1 MKKGNSIYTLL
12 FSSFVVV
19 FFCVSFQISYAQKQ
33 YLFRTYTVK
42 DGLINNSIFGINQDN
57 NGYLWIATNGG
68 ISRFDGFQFDNR
80 VIPEVN
86 LGQKASYYVDKS
98 PSGKL
103 AFATIMQGVMAEQDD
118 GTYKQ
123 YLIREKQLGKN
134 VVSNL
139 KWISDDKMIISESRS
154 INMIEGD
161 SVWQFYDHGKNGAV
175 FQTLEYDLSGNIWFG
190 GIEGL
195 GLFFAGD
202 TSKTPCFL
210 PEFTDMHIIKMLF
223 LDKNRLAVGT
233 LSDGY
238 YEVEIQSVEK
248 GSLDYT
254 VNQPFPELKVTQINH
269 IYRDRQKNIW
279 VSCVV
284 DGVYQI
290 ANGKIIRHIT
300 KESGLPTSGAM
311 CLFQDNEEN
320 YWIGTSD
327 GICRLHS
334 FSDFL
339 YGHHDVPLAGI
350 GIVAQDPFR
359 RIWLKDGSMLYFVVN
374 DSVSSIPVS
383 RTPFAQNNINAITF
397 NAGKAYF
404 FSYKGLFSMP
414 LSEKVDWEGLK
425 MEIDFIENRIEQL
438 RWYQFE
444 DDGSLLLA
452 CARGLFA
459 YRSGEFRKTE
469 ILSDTTLNL
478 RIEKMVKDKYGNWWM
493 GDRIFGLHRFKP
505 EIGGD
510 GEMALRHMQ
519 SYESLKPDSAFATAW
534 IRDVMLDH
542 QHNLWISSLFTGVY
556 KLQIDETGVRNA
568 TLYSTANG
576 LSGNDVYSIEEG
588 KDHTVWF
595 ATQNGA
601 DRLVIDENG
610 EEKIVH
616 YNDRNGFGRFVYRI
630 VPDDSVTY
638 ISYEEG
644 FFAVDN
650 RLDKQQTYKPL
661 PVIISTVSVMGK
673 PDPAAMAAAGK
684 RYRLPNNQNF
694 IAFEFASVKL
704 KDNEGIDYQYK
715 LEGIDREWS
724 PYLPHR
730 YASYNSLPP
739 GNYVFKVRAKMAHDG
754 RDGDIGQFRFRV
766 VQPFYRA
773 WWFIALLVATV
784 ALIAYSIYID
794 RIKNIIKLHKM
805 RVKIASDL
813 HDDIGSTL
821 SSISIMSD
829 LLQSQLDNS
838 QYAGDLLRKIGANA
852 HNMLESMD
860 DIVWSVNPANDKFR
874 YLDLRIR
881 EYAIPLFEL
890 KNIRFQIITPPE
902 MENLPLSMDMRRNIF
917 LIAKEAVN
925 NLVKYSGCAMAT
937 IQFSYSHSLF
947 TMIIEDDGI
956 GFDVVQCENNHRN
969 GLNNMERRARQ
980 IGAELVIHSQIEEGT
995 CVALSV
1001 KII

>member
-1 MKKGNSIYTLL
+1 MKKESSIQTFL
-12 FSSFVVV
+12 FSSLLVVL
-19 FFCVSFQISYAQKQ
+19 FSVSFQISYAQKR

-42 DGLINNSIFGINQDN
+42 EGLINNTIYGINQDN

-86 LGQKASYYVDKS
+86 SGRKASYYVDKS

-103 AFATIMQGVMAEQDD
+103 AFATIMQGVMLEQED

-139 KWISDDKMIISESRS
+139 KWISDDRMIISESRS

-161 SVWQFYDHGKNGAV
+161 SVRQVYDHGKNGAV

-202 TSKTPCFL
+202 SSATPFFL
-210 PEFTDMHIIKMLF
+210 PEFTDKHIIKILF
-223 LDKNRLAVGT
+223 LENHRLAIGT

-238 YEVEIQSVEK
+238 YEVEIQPVEK
-248 GSLDYT
+248 GALDYA
-254 VNQPFPELKVTQINH
+254 VEQPFPELKVTQINH
-269 IYRDRQKNIW
+269 IYRDRQNNIW
-279 VSCVV
+279 VSCVA
-284 DGVYQI
+284 DGLYQI
-290 ANGKIIRHIT
+290 SNGKIIRHIT
-300 KESGLPTSGAM
+300 KESGLPTPGAM
-311 CLFQDNEEN
+311 CLFQDSENN

-334 FSDFL
+334 FSDFM
-339 YGHHDVPLAGI
+339 YGHHDAPLAGI
-350 GIVAQDPFR
+350 GIVTQDPFR
-359 RIWLKDGSMLYFVVN
+359 RIWLKDGSMLYFIEN

-397 NAGKAYF
+397 NSGRAYF

-414 LSEKVDWEGLK
+414 LYEKVDWEGLR
-425 MEIDFIENRIEQL
+425 MEIDFIENRIEQV
-438 RWYQFE
+438 RWYQFD

-459 YRSGEFRKTE
+459 YRSGQLRE
-469 ILSDTTLNL
+469 IEIISDTTLNL
-478 RIEKMVKDKYGNWWM
+478 RIEKMVKDKYGYWWM

-510 GEMALRHMQ
+510 GEMLLRHRQ

-534 IRDVMLDH
+534 IRDMMLDH
-542 QHNLWISSLFTGVY
+542 QHNLWVSSLFTGVY
-556 KLQIDETGVRNA
+556 KLQIDETGVQNA
-568 TLYSTANG
+568 TLYSTMNG
-576 LSGNDVYSIEEG
+576 LSANDVYSIEEG
-588 KDHTVWF
+588 RDHTVWF

-601 DRLVIDENG
+601 DRLVIDGNG
-610 EEKIVH
+610 REHIVH

-630 VPDDSVTY
+630 VPDDTVTY

-650 RLDKQQTYKPL
+650 RLDKQQTFKPL

-673 PDPAAMAAAGK
+673 PDPEAMAAADK
-684 RYRLPNNQNF
+684 IYRLANNQNF
-694 IAFEFASVKL
+694 IAFEFASVRL

-739 GNYVFKVRAKMAHDG
+739 GNYAFKVRAKMAHD
-754 RDGDIGQFRFRV
+754 DMVGDISQFRFRV
-766 VQPFYRA
+766 VRPFYHE
-773 WWFIALLVATV
+773 WWFIALLILTV
-784 ALIAYSIYID
+784 ALIIYYIYND
-794 RIKNIIKLHKM
+794 RIKNIIKLQKI
-805 RVKIASDL
+805 RVRIASDL

-838 QYAGDLLRKIGANA
+838 QYAGDLLRKIGVNA

-902 MENLPLSMDMRRNIF
+902 MENLALSMDVRRNIF

-925 NLVKYSGCAMAT
+925 NLVKYSRCGMAT
-937 IQFSYSHSLF
+937 IQFSYNHSLL
-947 TMIIEDDGI
+947 TVIIEDDGI
-956 GFDVVQCENNHRN
+956 GFDLKQNGNNHRN
-969 GLNNMERRARQ
+969 GLKNMGQRALQ
-980 IGAELVIHSQIEEGT
+980 IGAELTIHSEIDEGT